1 MKKPKNH
8 PKEPFFT
15 KRSVLGYV
23 AGGGAYF
30 WSAWLIITFGTDYI
44 GLFWANLIGNMV
56 GIFLNYLAQRFWA
69 FPGNN
74 IFNSGWK
81 FLLLTIVNLAISYL
95 ILRSLTSAGIPL
107 WLAQFFSAGFFTV
120 WNYAWYRLWVFK
132 ND

>member
-1 MKKPKNH
+1 MKQQQKNR
-8 PKEPFFT
+8 KDPFFT

-30 WSAWLIITFGTDYI
+30 WSAWLIITFTTDII
-44 GLFWANLIGNMV
+44 GLFWANLIGNIV
-56 GIFLNYLAQRFWA
+56 GITLNYLAQRFWA
-69 FPGNN
+69 FPGKN

-81 FLLLTIVNLAISYL
+81 FLLLTVVNLLISYL
-95 ILRSLTSAGIPL
+95 ILKFLTGIGIPL

-120 WNYAWYRLWVFK
+120 WNYAWYKLWVFT